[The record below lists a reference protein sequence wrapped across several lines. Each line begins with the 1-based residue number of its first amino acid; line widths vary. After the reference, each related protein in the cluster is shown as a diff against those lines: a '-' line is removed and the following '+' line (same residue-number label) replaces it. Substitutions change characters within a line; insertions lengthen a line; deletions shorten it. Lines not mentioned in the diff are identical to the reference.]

1 MSEQETDQY
10 RHFIERL
17 NREDQRPEAL
27 NEIKNLL
34 TFKSGQSDVRDAGL
48 SKIFHCLTA
57 QDKYVFLHIDIFL
70 VVKGECSELIQ
81 PPASPKSSTC
91 IMN

>member
-1 MSEQETDQY
+1 MTEHETDRY

-17 NREDQRPEAL
+17 KREEQRPEAL

-34 TFKSGQSDVRDAGL
+34 TFKSGQTSTNVRDAGL

-57 QDKYVFLHIDIFL
+57 QDKYVYNLHIIF
-70 VVKGECSELIQ
+70 
-81 PPASPKSSTC
+81 
-91 IMN
+91 